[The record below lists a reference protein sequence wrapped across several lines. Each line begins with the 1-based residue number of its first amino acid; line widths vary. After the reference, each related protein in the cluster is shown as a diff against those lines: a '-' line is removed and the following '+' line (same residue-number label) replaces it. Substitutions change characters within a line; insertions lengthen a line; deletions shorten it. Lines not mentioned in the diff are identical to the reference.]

1 MRGRLEDGR
10 KSQQK
15 SEENGVQSPKLEISE
30 YGLLITERTDP
41 ELEITDYGV
50 LITEHTPCPC
60 PLNSKFRL
68 LSTDFRVLITEYTPP
83 CPQ

>member
-15 SEENGVQSPKLEISE
+15 SEEYGV
-30 YGLLITERTDP
+30 LITERTDP

-50 LITEHTPCPC
+50 QSPKLDISEYG
-60 PLNSKFRL
+60 
-68 LSTDFRVLITEYTPP
+68 VLITARTDPY
-83 CPQ
+83 PQAFVIRSL